1 MKRANILKILMV
13 SQRDSCYRAHDEMRG
28 TMLVPTLGGDK
39 GHPNLQVQVEKQV
52 CSSIGAADGARSWCP
67 VDPSKHPQLLVDG

>member
-13 SQRDSCYRAHDEMRG
+13 SQRDSCYRAHDEMGG

-39 GHPNLQVQVEKQV
+39 GYPKSSGSSRKTSLQ
-52 CSSIGAADGARSWCP
+52 
-67 VDPSKHPQLLVDG
+67 